1 MFANKAPLTRGFF
14 RLRQNETTSRAREG
28 HFMTTR
34 RLRIQPSSDQLE
46 QGIAAIKAE
55 LQLPLAFPPEVESA
69 AARAAANPRMP
80 ALDRTDIALITIDP
94 PGAMD
99 LDQAMFVE
107 RRADG
112 YRVHYAIADV
122 AAFIAPADPVDI

>member
-1 MFANKAPLTRGFF
+1 
-14 RLRQNETTSRAREG
+14 
-28 HFMTTR
+28 MTTR

-55 LQLPLAFPPEVESA
+55 LQLPLAFPPEVEA
-69 AARAAANPRMP
+69 AAAQAAANPRMP
-80 ALDRTDIALITIDP
+80 TLDRTDIALITIDP

-107 RRADG
+107 RREGG

-122 AAFIAPADPVDI
+122 AAFVASADPVDRKSVV